1 VAINR
6 NDGTDEELKHS
17 FAKALN
23 RHGYGFQ
30 YRVLKEAWE
39 LCGRG
44 SKWVFKVGEFPVE
57 VQGAGTRID
66 FVLSRIRDRDNA
78 AFYLLAECKRAN
90 PALSNWCFARAPFV
104 HEKRVYGISGYEPLI
119 MDFCQLDER
128 NAIHVSAK
136 PSGKLGNAYHI
147 AVEVKSKGVKG
158 DASGDG
164 RQAIENAATQVSR
177 GLNGII
183 EFTLGNR
190 QFLSEGRRAHFLPV
204 IFTTA
209 NIWVTDVDLSTA
221 NLETGNVNL
230 SGSQFTKQSWIAFQ
244 YHLSPGL
251 KHSRLPLERASSLN
265 ETMDADYVRT
275 IPIVSASGIEPFL
288 KWSSALDLEW

>member
-1 VAINR
+1 MALNK
-6 NDGTDEELKHS
+6 NEGTDEELKQA

-39 LCGRG
+39 LCGLG
-44 SKWVFKVGEFPVE
+44 SKW
-57 VQGAGTRID
+57 
-66 FVLSRIRDRDNA
+66 
-78 AFYLLAECKRAN
+78 
-90 PALSNWCFARAPFV
+90 
-104 HEKRVYGISGYEPLI
+104 
-119 MDFCQLDER
+119 DFCQLDDR
-128 NAIHVSAK
+128 NGIHVSAK
-136 PSGKLGNAYHI
+136 PSGKLENAYHV

-158 DASGDG
+158 DECGEG
-164 RQAIENAATQVSR
+164 RQVIENAATQVSR
-177 GLNGII
+177 GLNGMI
-183 EFTLGNR
+183 EFILGNR

-221 NLETGNVNL
+221 NKETGNVDLN
-230 SGSQFTKQSWIAFQ
+230 GSQFTKQPWIAFQ

-251 KHSRLPLERASSLN
+251 KHSRLPLERSSSLN

-275 IPIVSASGIEPFL
+275 IPIVSAAGIEPFL
-288 KWSSALDLEW
+288 KWSSAVDLEW